1 MMHLFFGEKRMGNR
15 ETWNHAQ
22 ESQQAQF
29 GDAGRLARAPET
41 PLGFSGELSKPEKE
55 HVLLSG
61 AGGAE
66 ALKHEQ
72 LPAPETHRA
81 LPERQA
87 SSIDFQEY
95 KRLKDNYPKLVEKN
109 ERLIEENN
117 KLWAEN
123 TRLNDALKELQEL
136 KENDE
141 RRKELQRQRAAKWR
155 EEHPETHRARSA
167 EAMRKIRAEAKQQA
181 ESA

>member
-1 MMHLFFGEKRMGNR
+1 MGERDYTYQTESGSQEIKREGAHLAPGGEVGRVP
-15 ETWNHAQ
+15 
-22 ESQQAQF
+22 
-29 GDAGRLARAPET
+29 GDVR
-41 PLGFSGELSKPEKE
+41 SGEAKE
-55 HVLLSG
+55 HVLVSR
-61 AGGAE
+61 AE

-117 KLWAEN
+117 ELWAEN

-136 KENDE
+136 KEKEE

-155 EEHPETHRARSA
+155 EGHPETHRAKSA